1 MSGISSGVGLATG
14 LNITEIVDA
23 LIGVQRNALVRLAD
37 RAAAFTAT
45 EGGIKTLEA
54 NLLSLNSS
62 VQTLNLKSTFETL
75 QATSS
80 DSSQFSVAANST
92 ATAASYQLQGLRT
105 SSSHQVVSNG
115 FADSDTTQIGTA
127 TTITLSN
134 GGKLD
139 EPKLLEELNNG
150 LGVQRGS
157 IRITDRDGQTEI
169 IDLTK
174 TVSIDDVV
182 DEINKSAT
190 TIVASIED
198 DHLVFTDTGS
208 GVGTLSVSEVGGGQT
223 AADLGILKSVAGST
237 FNGDSIYRVTTDFN
251 LSQINDGNGIST
263 VTGLDDIQITA
274 SDASTIDINLDSAQ
288 TVGDVVDL
296 INNHGSNGGKVTAAI
311 TSDGKLSLTDNTG
324 GVATTFEVTALNSS
338 LAARELGIQKTGP
351 GGTITGALS
360 GGLNSVLLRSLNG
373 GVSSS
378 GTVLNAGQ
386 VYFED
391 GAGGNTTIDF
401 SSAETLDDVIDIIN
415 GNGAIQIEAS
425 LDDTKTGIQI
435 KDTSAASGTAI
446 EIQDVSG
453 NLASFLKVEATL
465 AESKHT
471 VSSGSLDLKYI
482 NEETS
487 LSTYAKNGTAV
498 SSGSIRIT
506 DRDGVSFNVDLS
518 DAETTKTIGDVLTKI
533 NDAATTAGAKLNA
546 RINDTGDGFVVESTG
561 GSTFDVKVEDLS
573 GGTVAQDLGISGS
586 GTTSVESRQIT
597 VIDIEATDTLDDIAE
612 KINATGVATAAII
625 DDGTAFNSSRLSLTS
640 ARSGAAGE
648 MILESSFDFGFSTSV
663 DADDALIRIGSNP
676 QTSFLLTS
684 STNSFDNAI
693 TGLEIDLLSTSST
706 PATISVARNT
716 EGIKSSID
724 NFVSAYNS
732 FVDATKSLTS
742 FNTETNERGVL
753 NGNSIVLT
761 TVSRLE
767 GLLTQKLS
775 VSNNSIKSMSELGI
789 KFNSDGKLSLDESRL
804 NQVLADDPDAVT
816 EFFQQEDTGFAVV
829 MDEVITSMTDPFT
842 GTFKSQIDSLQAS
855 ALALNTRVD
864 DLNTILEDRRERL
877 IRQFTL
883 QETIVN
889 QLNSQQTALES
900 LQLLSFNNSN
910 NKNK

>member
-37 RAAAFTAT
+37 RASAFTAT

-62 VQTLNLKSTFETL
+62 VQTLNQKSVFETL

-80 DSSQFSVAANST
+80 DSSQFSVAANSS

-115 FADSDTTQIGTA
+115 FADADTTQIGTA

-169 IDLTK
+169 IDLSK
-174 TVSIDDVV
+174 TVTIDDVV

-208 GVGTLSVSEVGGGQT
+208 GVGTLSVSEAGGGQT
-223 AADLGILKSVAGST
+223 ASDLGILKSVAAST
-237 FNGDSIYRVTTDFN
+237 FDGDSIYRVTSDFN
-251 LSQINDGNGIST
+251 LSQINDGNGITT
-263 VTGLDDIQITA
+263 VTGSDDFQITVA
-274 SDASTIDINLDSAQ
+274 DASTIDINLDTAT

-296 INNHGSNGGKVTAAI
+296 VNNDASNAGKVTA
-311 TSDGKLSLTDNTG
+311 SVDSNGNFSLVDNTAG
-324 GVATTFEVTALNSS
+324 GSTFQVTALNSS

-386 VYFED
+386 VSFID
-391 GAGGNTTIDF
+391 GAAGSTTIDF
-401 SSAETLDDVIDIIN
+401 SSAETLDDVIDLIN

-435 KDTSAASGTAI
+435 KDLSAPSGTSI

-453 NLASFLKVEATL
+453 NLASFLKIEATL
-465 AESKHT
+465 AETKHT
-471 VSSGSLDLKYI
+471 VNSGSLDLRYI
-482 NEETS
+482 NEDTS

-498 SSGSIRIT
+498 GSGSIRIT

-518 DAETTKTIGDVLTKI
+518 DADTTKTVGDVLTKI

-546 RINDTGDGFVVESTG
+546 RINDTGDGFVIESTG
-561 GSTFDVKVEDLS
+561 GSAFDVKVEDLS
-573 GGTVAQDLGISGS
+573 GGTTAQDLGISGS
-586 GTTSVESRQIT
+586 GTTSVESRQTTVIT
-597 VIDIEATDTLDDIAE
+597 VEATDTLDAIAE

-640 ARSGAAGE
+640 ARSGSAGE
-648 MILESSFDFGFSTSV
+648 MILVSSFDFGFSTSV

-706 PATISVARNT
+706 AATISVARDTGGVKN
-716 EGIKSSID
+716 SIN

-742 FNTETNERGVL
+742 FNTDTNERGVL
-753 NGNSIVLT
+753 NGNGVVLT

-767 GLLTQKLS
+767 GLLTRKLS
-775 VSNNSIKSMSELGI
+775 VSNNSIKSMFELGVQ
-789 KFNSDGKLSLDESRL
+789 FGSDGKLSLNESRL
-804 NQVLADDPDAVT
+804 DQVLTDDPGAVT
-816 EFFQQEDTGFAVV
+816 EFFQQENTGFAVV
-829 MDEVITSMTDPFT
+829 MDEVITAMTDPFT

-864 DLNTILEDRRERL
+864 DLNTILEERRERL

-889 QLNSQQTALES
+889 QLNSQQTALEG
-900 LQLLSFNNSN
+900 LQLLSFNNSS
-910 NKNK
+910 NKK

>member
-37 RAAAFTAT
+37 RASAFTAT

-62 VQTLNLKSTFETL
+62 VQTLNQKSVFETL

-80 DSSQFSVAANST
+80 DSSQFSVAANSS

-115 FADSDTTQIGTA
+115 FADADTTQIGTA

-169 IDLTK
+169 IDLSK
-174 TVSIDDVV
+174 TVTIDDVV

-208 GVGTLSVSEVGGGQT
+208 GVGTLSVSEAGGGQT
-223 AADLGILKSVAGST
+223 ASDLGILKSVAAST
-237 FNGDSIYRVTTDFN
+237 FDGDSIYRVTSDFN
-251 LSQINDGNGIST
+251 LSQINDGNGITT
-263 VTGLDDIQITA
+263 VTGSDDFQITVA
-274 SDASTIDINLDSAQ
+274 DASTIDINLDTAT

-296 INNHGSNGGKVTAAI
+296 VNNDASNAGKVTA
-311 TSDGKLSLTDNTG
+311 SVDSNGNLSLVDNTAG
-324 GVATTFEVTALNSS
+324 GSTFQVTALNSS

-386 VYFED
+386 VSFID
-391 GAGGNTTIDF
+391 GAAGSTTIDF
-401 SSAETLDDVIDIIN
+401 SSAETLDDVIDLIN

-435 KDTSAASGTAI
+435 KDLSAPSGTSI

-453 NLASFLKVEATL
+453 NLASFLKIEATL
-465 AESKHT
+465 AETKHT
-471 VSSGSLDLKYI
+471 VNSGSLDLRYI
-482 NEETS
+482 NEDTS

-498 SSGSIRIT
+498 GSGSIRIT

-518 DAETTKTIGDVLTKI
+518 DADTTKTVGDVLTKI

-546 RINDTGDGFVVESTG
+546 RINDTGDGFVIESTG
-561 GSTFDVKVEDLS
+561 GSAFDVKVEDLS
-573 GGTVAQDLGISGS
+573 GGTTAQDLGISGS
-586 GTTSVESRQIT
+586 GTTSVESRQTTVIT
-597 VIDIEATDTLDDIAE
+597 VEATDTLDAIAE
-612 KINATGVATAAII
+612 KINATGVTTAAII

-640 ARSGAAGE
+640 ARSGSAGE

-706 PATISVARNT
+706 AATISVARDTGGVKN
-716 EGIKSSID
+716 SIN

-742 FNTETNERGVL
+742 FNTDTNERGVL
-753 NGNSIVLT
+753 NGNGVVLT

-767 GLLTQKLS
+767 GLLTRKLS
-775 VSNNSIKSMSELGI
+775 VSNNSIKSMFELGVQ
-789 KFNSDGKLSLDESRL
+789 FGSDGKLSLNESRL
-804 NQVLADDPDAVT
+804 DQVLTDDPGAVT
-816 EFFQQEDTGFAVV
+816 EFFQQENTGFAVV
-829 MDEVITSMTDPFT
+829 MDEVITAMTDPFT

-864 DLNTILEDRRERL
+864 DLNTILEERRERL

-889 QLNSQQTALES
+889 QLNSQQTALEG
-900 LQLLSFNNSN
+900 LQLLSFNNSS
-910 NKNK
+910 NKK